1 MKKTNFYKNK
11 IILITGATGSIGS
24 AVVGE
29 LIKTNCKTIRALSN
43 DEDGLYK
50 LKTFFEKDSK
60 KIKKIRFL
68 HGDIREYERCLIAT
82 RNVDIVIHAAAMK
95 HVEICN
101 YNPNEAIKTNI
112 YGTQNIINASIENKV
127 KNFLHISTD
136 KVAMATTTMGQTK
149 SLAEKL
155 IIDSGINSGS
165 PLIKF
170 SAIRFGNILASRGS
184 VVEKFLYK
192 IKNNL
197 SLSVTDKNMT
207 RYFMTVKAA
216 SIGIVNC
223 LRIAKGSEIFILKNV
238 GKFKI
243 LDLAVSLNKFFNKKL
258 KINFVATQIGE
269 KIDEKFISDDETKF
283 LKEIKNMY
291 ILDIENRYKVKK
303 IKKIKLNENLL
314 NQKQIIEFLKNEKI
328 INSTTKIN
336 N

>member
-1 MKKTNFYKNK
+1 MSKNNFYKNK
-11 IILITGATGSIGS
+11 VILITGATGSIGS
-24 AVVGE
+24 ALVSE

-43 DEDGLYK
+43 DEDGLYR
-50 LKTFFEKDSK
+50 LKTLLEKDNK

-68 HGDIREYERCLIAT
+68 YGDIREYERCLRAT

-112 YGTQNIINASIENKV
+112 YGTQNVINASIENKV

-136 KVAMATTTMGQTK
+136 KAAMATTTMGQTK

-155 IIDSGINSGS
+155 IIDSAANSGN

-197 SLSVTDKNMT
+197 PLSITDKNMT
-207 RYFMTVKAA
+207 RYFMTINTA
-216 SIGIVNC
+216 SMGIVNC
-223 LRIAKGSEIFILKNV
+223 LPLAKGCEIFILKNV

-243 LDLAVSLNKFFNKKL
+243 LDLAISLSKFFNIKS
-258 KINFVATQIGE
+258 KIKFVAKQNGE
-269 KIDEKFISDDETKF
+269 KIDEKFISDDETEF
-283 LKEIKNMY
+283 
-291 ILDIENRYKVKK
+291 
-303 IKKIKLNENLL
+303 
-314 NQKQIIEFLKNEKI
+314 QK
-328 INSTTKIN
+328 
-336 N
+336 